1 MNPSNA
7 NRTPFAALLGVLLLA
22 IASPVH
28 ADVKDYEFQLIKSE
42 LKKGDAIVE
51 VRLVNKKTQKPV
63 PDAVIFAKRIDMAP
77 DNMASMDSPL
87 EPLPSTQPG
96 VYRFKT
102 NLSMAGGWR
111 LSLGAKVQGEEGAVE
126 SKLILKALP

>member
-1 MNPSNA
+1 MTTISFV
-7 NRTPFAALLGVLLLA
+7 RAAAVALFGLA
-22 IASPVH
+22 IAGPTTAF
-28 ADVKDYEFQLIKSE
+28 ADIKDYEFQLVKSE

-51 VRLVNKKTQKPV
+51 VRLINKKTQTPV

-111 LSLGAKVQGEEGAVE
+111 LSLGAKVQGEEGTVE